1 MALQTINEYKKI
13 AISRLLD
20 LILPFFRINIMNS
33 FNFKGRSSKCAYL
46 SFIFENIIIIS
57 IFNEICAYYNQYTPL
72 HIYLILLIIPSISLQ
87 IRRLHDQNQSGWWLV
102 VLTAFLFLP
111 KYLFLWYPINKAYG
125 VIYIIPFFCVFGFI
139 LFWSFLS
146 SETIYNKY
154 GYSGLR
160 TELKEMN
167 RIKKAFRLSRMLS

>member
-1 MALQTINEYKKI
+1 MNEYKKI

-33 FNFKGRSSKCAYL
+33 FNFKGRASKCAYL

-57 IFNEICAYYNQYTPL
+57 ILNEICAYYNQYTPL
-72 HIYLILLIIPSISLQ
+72 HIYLILLIIPGISLQ
-87 IRRLHDQNQSGWWLV
+87 IRRLHDQNQSGWWL
-102 VLTAFLFLP
+102 AGLP
-111 KYLFLWYPINKAYG
+111 ASLIITKYLFLWYPIDKVCG
-125 VIYIIPFFCVFGFI
+125 VLYIIPFFGILGFI

-146 SETIYNKY
+146 SENINNRY

>member
-1 MALQTINEYKKI
+1 MRVLQPIHTFTHLSDFTNNPKHFTANQKT
-13 AISRLLD
+13 A
-20 LILPFFRINIMNS
+20 
-33 FNFKGRSSKCAYL
+33 RS
-46 SFIFENIIIIS
+46 
-57 IFNEICAYYNQYTPL
+57 
-72 HIYLILLIIPSISLQ
+72 
-87 IRRLHDQNQSGWWLV
+87 
-102 VLTAFLFLP
+102 

>member
-1 MALQTINEYKKI
+1 MRVLQPIHTFTHLSDFTNNPKHFTANQKT
-13 AISRLLD
+13 ARSKSKRLVAGCSHC
-20 LILPFFRINIMNS
+20 FS
-33 FNFKGRSSKCAYL
+33 
-46 SFIFENIIIIS
+46 
-57 IFNEICAYYNQYTPL
+57 
-72 HIYLILLIIPSISLQ
+72 
-87 IRRLHDQNQSGWWLV
+87 
-102 VLTAFLFLP
+102 VLT
-111 KYLFLWYPINKAYG
+111 KISFLWYPINKAYG